1 MGRRVWGRD
10 QRERRLSHR
19 VDGMDAWR
27 GRPGSPGGAG
37 HRCSRGYSDLA
48 GSGSRRVSRRTPV
61 DAPGRAAGAVHLDG
75 GIPLLETDHQEG
87 ARSHRRDHATQGRA
101 AGLAADRG
109 PVHQVGRS
117 ARRCCHAGPDA
128 LPGRRKMTAT
138 VAEILTR
145 LTALSQE
152 LAGAFRPATIVE
164 IVARVLTEQLAP
176 GRLSVMLLDI
186 DTNRLVV
193 TYHNGPRPATTDEPL
208 LQLALRRGPL
218 VFPDNV
224 AARAAEL
231 DVTVEKPAP
240 ASWLGLPI
248 VAVSRTIGAVAMEG
262 DSKNA
267 LDDSALMFTRAVL
280 AQAGIALENA
290 RLVELLSS
298 GKREWEQTVDAFNRA
313 ICYIDPQ
320 GAVRRANRVF
330 AELIKLPVTALPGR
344 PWLTLLPPSW
354 VDPVARLLT
363 LEGAPRPVE
372 IRAGERTLMV
382 TAIATGEPGAAVL
395 LFEDQSE
402 KRRLHDQLLQS
413 EKMSAIGQLIAGVA
427 HDLNNP
433 LASVVGF
440 SDLLGEAADVPPR
453 LAEPLAMIRQEA
465 ERASAIVRNLLSFA
479 RRQEGE
485 RQLQSI
491 RPILESTHQLLKNQL
506 LAARIELTLEFEPG
520 LPEVE
525 VHANQIKQVLVNII
539 NNAAQAIISTRAT
552 EGGGKIQ
559 IVTKCEPDGLS
570 VHISDTGPGIP
581 EAVAQRVFEPF
592 FSTKSEGEGTGLGL
606 SICLGIVKEHGG
618 NISVEPGG
626 AGSGRGA
633 TFTVELPTGVR
644 PELRPLAAGA
654 ETQAVPPE
662 RLEHLR
668 VLVVDDEPHI
678 LHYMQVTLESWGH
691 EVVLARDGS
700 QALKRALMQPFDLII
715 CDLRMPRLGGREMFH
730 TLARMHPTV
739 ADRIIFA
746 TGDTVRGDTLQF
758 LEELGRPFLQKPFKL
773 DALRRVLA
781 GVEKAGARG

>member
-1 MGRRVWGRD
+1 MNA
-10 QRERRLSHR
+10 S
-19 VDGMDAWR
+19 
-27 GRPGSPGGAG
+27 
-37 HRCSRGYSDLA
+37 
-48 GSGSRRVSRRTPV
+48 
-61 DAPGRAAGAVHLDG
+61 
-75 GIPLLETDHQEG
+75 
-87 ARSHRRDHATQGRA
+87 
-101 AGLAADRG
+101 
-109 PVHQVGRS
+109 
-117 ARRCCHAGPDA
+117 
-128 LPGRRKMTAT
+128 
-138 VAEILTR
+138 VAEVLTR
-145 LTALSQE
+145 LTALSHE

-176 GRLSVMLLDI
+176 GRLSVMLLDV
-186 DTNRLVV
+186 DTNGLLV

-208 LQLALRRGPL
+208 LQLALRRGPI

-231 DVTVEKPAP
+231 NVTVDKPTP
-240 ASWLGLPI
+240 ASWLGVPI

-267 LDDSALMFTRAVL
+267 MDESALMFTRAVL

-298 GKREWEQTVDAFNRA
+298 GKREWEQTVDAFNQA
-313 ICYIDPQ
+313 ICYVDPQ
-320 GAVRRANRVF
+320 GAIRRANRMF
-330 AELIKLPVTALPGR
+330 AELIKLPVTALAGR
-344 PWLTLLPPSW
+344 PWLTLLPPGW
-354 VDPVARLLT
+354 VDPIARLLAP
-363 LEGAPRPVE
+363 EGAGTPIEV
-372 IRAGERTLMV
+372 RAGERVLLV
-382 TAIATGEPGAAVL
+382 TAIPAGEPGATVL
-395 LFEDQSE
+395 LFEDQTD
-402 KRRLHDQLLQS
+402 KRRLQEQLLQS

-453 LAEPLAMIRQEA
+453 LAEPLAVIRQEA

-506 LAARIELTLEFEPG
+506 LAARIELTLSFEPG
-520 LPEVE
+520 LPEVQ
-525 VHANQIKQVLVNII
+525 VHANQIKQVFVNII
-539 NNAAQAIISTRAT
+539 NNAAQAITSTRAT
-552 EGGGKIQ
+552 DGGGRIE
-559 IVTKCEPDGLS
+559 IATRCEPDGLS
-570 VHISDTGPGIP
+570 VNVSDNGPGIP
-581 EAVAQRVFEPF
+581 EAVAQHVFEPF

-618 NISVEPGG
+618 NMSVDPGG

-644 PELRPLAAGA
+644 AERTSLAGGA
-654 ETQAVPPE
+654 EAEPAPAE
-662 RLEHLR
+662 RQEPLR

-678 LHYMQVTLESWGH
+678 LHYMQATLESWGH
-691 EVVLARDGS
+691 EVVLAHDGS

>member
-1 MGRRVWGRD
+1 
-10 QRERRLSHR
+10 
-19 VDGMDAWR
+19 
-27 GRPGSPGGAG
+27 
-37 HRCSRGYSDLA
+37 
-48 GSGSRRVSRRTPV
+48 
-61 DAPGRAAGAVHLDG
+61 
-75 GIPLLETDHQEG
+75 
-87 ARSHRRDHATQGRA
+87 
-101 AGLAADRG
+101 
-109 PVHQVGRS
+109 
-117 ARRCCHAGPDA
+117 
-128 LPGRRKMTAT
+128 MTAS

-176 GRLSVMLLDI
+176 GRLSVMLLDV

-218 VFPDNV
+218 VFPDHV
-224 AARAAEL
+224 TARAAEL
-231 DVTVEKPAP
+231 NVTVEKPTP
-240 ASWLGLPI
+240 ASWLGVPI

-262 DSKNA
+262 DRKNA
-267 LDDSALMFTRAVL
+267 LDDGALMFARAVV

-298 GKREWEQTVDAFNRA
+298 GKREWEQTVDAFNQA
-313 ICYIDPQ
+313 ICFVDPQ
-320 GAVRRANRVF
+320 GAVRRANRMF

-344 PWLTLLPPSW
+344 PWLTLVPPSW
-354 VDPVARLLT
+354 VDQVARLLGP
-363 LEGAPRPVE
+363 EGAAAPVE
-372 IRAGERTLMV
+372 VRSGERTLLV
-382 TAIATGEPGAAVL
+382 TAIPAGEPGAIVL
-395 LFEDQSE
+395 VFEDQSE
-402 KRRLHDQLLQS
+402 KRRLQDQLLQS

-453 LAEPLAMIRQEA
+453 LAEPLAVIRQEA

-506 LAARIELTLEFEPG
+506 LAAHIELTLTFEPG

-525 VHANQIKQVLVNII
+525 VHANQIKQVFVNII
-539 NNAAQAIISTRAT
+539 NNAAQAIASTRHQ
-552 EGGGKIQ
+552 EGGGRIE
-559 IVTKCEPDGLS
+559 IATKCEPDGLS
-570 VHISDTGPGIP
+570 VHVSDNGPGIP
-581 EAVAQRVFEPF
+581 EVVAQRVFEPF

-618 NISVEPGG
+618 NITVDPGG

-644 PELRPLAAGA
+644 VSPLAHGT
-654 ETQAVPPE
+654 ETEPAPVE
-662 RLEHLR
+662 RQERLR

-678 LHYMQVTLESWGH
+678 LHYMQATLESWGH
-691 EVVLARDGS
+691 EVVLAHDGS

>member
-1 MGRRVWGRD
+1 
-10 QRERRLSHR
+10 
-19 VDGMDAWR
+19 MD
-27 GRPGSPGGAG
+27 
-37 HRCSRGYSDLA
+37 
-48 GSGSRRVSRRTPV
+48 
-61 DAPGRAAGAVHLDG
+61 
-75 GIPLLETDHQEG
+75 EG
-87 ARSHRRDHATQGRA
+87 A
-101 AGLAADRG
+101 
-109 PVHQVGRS
+109 
-117 ARRCCHAGPDA
+117 
-128 LPGRRKMTAT
+128 
-138 VAEILTR
+138 
-145 LTALSQE
+145 
-152 LAGAFRPATIVE
+152 
-164 IVARVLTEQLAP
+164 
-176 GRLSVMLLDI
+176 
-186 DTNRLVV
+186 LV
-193 TYHNGPRPATTDEPL
+193 
-208 LQLALRRGPL
+208 
-218 VFPDNV
+218 
-224 AARAAEL
+224 
-231 DVTVEKPAP
+231 
-240 ASWLGLPI
+240 
-248 VAVSRTIGAVAMEG
+248 
-262 DSKNA
+262 
-267 LDDSALMFTRAVL
+267 FTRAVL

-298 GKREWEQTVDAFNRA
+298 GKREWEQTVDAFNQA
-313 ICYIDPQ
+313 ICYIGPQ
-320 GAVRRANRVF
+320 GAVRRANRMF

-354 VDPVARLLT
+354 GESIARLLT
-363 LEGAPRPVE
+363 PEGANGSVE
-372 IRAGERTLMV
+372 LRAGDRVLLA
-382 TAIATGEPGAAVL
+382 TAIPAGEPGATVL
-395 LFEDQSE
+395 LFEDQTE
-402 KRRLHDQLLQS
+402 KRRLQDQLLQS

-440 SDLLGEAADVPPR
+440 SDLLGEAPDVPPR
-453 LAEPLAMIRQEA
+453 LAEPLAVIRQEA

-506 LAARIELTLEFEPG
+506 LAAHVELTLTFEPG

-525 VHANQIKQVLVNII
+525 VHANQIKQVFVNII
-539 NNAAQAIISTRAT
+539 NNAAQAIATTRYKD
-552 EGGGKIQ
+552 GGGHID
-559 IVTKCEPDGLS
+559 IVTRCEPDGLS
-570 VHISDTGPGIP
+570 VNISDNGPGIP
-581 EAVAQRVFEPF
+581 EAVAHRVFEPF

-618 NISVEPGG
+618 DIIVDPGG

-644 PELRPLAAGA
+644 AGLSPLAGTGDADATTRGGS
-654 ETQAVPPE
+654 PE
-662 RLEHLR
+662 RAEHLR

-678 LHYMQVTLESWGH
+678 LHYMQATLESWGH
-691 EVVLARDGS
+691 EVAVANDGS

-781 GVEKAGARG
+781 GVVKVPA

>member
-1 MGRRVWGRD
+1 MI
-10 QRERRLSHR
+10 
-19 VDGMDAWR
+19 
-27 GRPGSPGGAG
+27 GS
-37 HRCSRGYSDLA
+37 
-48 GSGSRRVSRRTPV
+48 
-61 DAPGRAAGAVHLDG
+61 
-75 GIPLLETDHQEG
+75 
-87 ARSHRRDHATQGRA
+87 
-101 AGLAADRG
+101 
-109 PVHQVGRS
+109 
-117 ARRCCHAGPDA
+117 
-128 LPGRRKMTAT
+128 
-138 VAEILTR
+138 VAEVLTR

-152 LAGAFRPATIVE
+152 LAGAYRPATIVE

-176 GRLSVMLLDI
+176 GRLSVMLLDL
-186 DTNRLVV
+186 DTNRLTV

-218 VFPDNV
+218 VFSDNV
-224 AARAAEL
+224 AARAAEVGVNFEANGMDGL
-231 DVTVEKPAP
+231 VPP
-240 ASWLGLPI
+240 SWLGAPI
-248 VAVSRTIGAVAMEG
+248 VAVTRTIGAVAMEG
-262 DSKNA
+262 DRKNA
-267 LDDSALMFTRAVL
+267 FNDAALMFTRAVL

-298 GKREWEQTVDAFNRA
+298 GKREWEQTVDAFNQA
-313 ICYIDPQ
+313 ICYVDPH

-330 AELIKLPVTALPGR
+330 ADLIKLPVTALPGR
-344 PWLTLLPPSW
+344 AWMTLVPPPWVEPI
-354 VDPVARLLT
+354 ARLLT
-363 LEGAPRPVE
+363 SESDSADVAAPVDV
-372 IRAGERTLMV
+372 RAGDRTLLV
-382 TAIATGEPGAAVL
+382 TAIPTGEPGAAVL

-402 KRRLHDQLLQS
+402 KRRLQEQLLQS

-453 LAEPLAMIRQEA
+453 LAEPLAVIRQEA

-506 LAARIELTLEFEPG
+506 LAARIELTLTFEPG
-520 LPEVE
+520 LPQVE
-525 VHANQIKQVLVNII
+525 VHANQIKQVFVNII
-539 NNAAQAIISTRAT
+539 NNAAQAITTTRRD
-552 EGGGKIQ
+552 GGGRIE
-559 IVTKCEPDGLS
+559 IVARCEPDGVS
-570 VHISDTGPGIP
+570 VSIGDNGPGIP

-618 NISVEPGG
+618 NITVEPGG

-644 PELRPLAAGA
+644 AALSPGSGGVKDEPSPA
-654 ETQAVPPE
+654 ERQ
-662 RLEHLR
+662 EHLR

-678 LHYMQVTLESWGH
+678 LHYMQATLESWGH
-691 EVVLARDGS
+691 EVVVARDGS

-715 CDLRMPRLGGREMFH
+715 CDLRMPRLGGREMFQ
-730 TLARMHPTV
+730 TLARMHPAV

-781 GVEKAGARG
+781 GVRGGPYASST

>member
-1 MGRRVWGRD
+1 V
-10 QRERRLSHR
+10 
-19 VDGMDAWR
+19 
-27 GRPGSPGGAG
+27 
-37 HRCSRGYSDLA
+37 
-48 GSGSRRVSRRTPV
+48 
-61 DAPGRAAGAVHLDG
+61 
-75 GIPLLETDHQEG
+75 LEKLIT
-87 ARSHRRDHATQGRA
+87 
-101 AGLAADRG
+101 
-109 PVHQVGRS
+109 
-117 ARRCCHAGPDA
+117 
-128 LPGRRKMTAT
+128 
-138 VAEILTR
+138 
-145 LTALSQE
+145 LSQE

-164 IVARVLTEQLAP
+164 IVARTLAEQLAP
-176 GRLSVMLLDI
+176 GRLSVMLLDV
-186 DTNRLVV
+186 DTNRLMVV
-193 TYHNGPRPATTDEPL
+193 YHNGPRPATTDEPL

-231 DVTVEKPAP
+231 DATIGTAAP
-240 ASWLGLPI
+240 ASWLGMPI
-248 VAVSRTIGAVAMEG
+248 VAVSRTIGAVSMEG
-262 DSKNA
+262 DRDHAFDQNA
-267 LDDSALMFTRAVL
+267 LLFTRAVL

-298 GKREWEQTVDAFNRA
+298 GKREWEQTVDAFNQA
-313 ICYIDPQ
+313 ICYVDAE

-330 AELIKLPVTALPGR
+330 ADLIKLPVTALPGR
-344 PWLTLLPPSW
+344 PWVTLVPPSW
-354 VDPVARLLT
+354 VDPIARLFT
-363 LEGAPRPVE
+363 ATDGPAAPVE
-372 IRAGERTLMV
+372 VRAGDRLLLV
-382 TAIATGEPGAAVL
+382 TAIPTEPGAAVL
-395 LFEDQSE
+395 LLEDQSE
-402 KRRLHDQLLQS
+402 KRRLQEQLLQS

-453 LAEPLAMIRQEA
+453 LAEPLAVIRQEA

-506 LAARIELTLEFEPG
+506 LAARIELTLTFEPG
-520 LPEVE
+520 LPEVD
-525 VHANQIKQVLVNII
+525 VHANQIKQVFVNII
-539 NNAAQAIISTRAT
+539 NNAAQAISSVRTK
-552 EGGGKIQ
+552 EGAGRIE
-559 IVTKCEPDGLS
+559 IITKCEPDGLS
-570 VHISDTGPGIP
+570 VHISDNGPGIP

-618 NISVEPGG
+618 NISVDPGG

-633 TFTVELPTGVR
+633 TFMVELPTGVR
-644 PELRPLAAGA
+644 TAASPLAAGA
-654 ETQAVPPE
+654 ETEPAPAE
-662 RLEHLR
+662 RVERLR

-678 LHYMQVTLESWGH
+678 LHYMQATLESWGH

-781 GVEKAGARG
+781 GVRGSGLGVRD

>member
-1 MGRRVWGRD
+1 VK
-10 QRERRLSHR
+10 
-19 VDGMDAWR
+19 
-27 GRPGSPGGAG
+27 GS
-37 HRCSRGYSDLA
+37 
-48 GSGSRRVSRRTPV
+48 
-61 DAPGRAAGAVHLDG
+61 
-75 GIPLLETDHQEG
+75 
-87 ARSHRRDHATQGRA
+87 
-101 AGLAADRG
+101 
-109 PVHQVGRS
+109 
-117 ARRCCHAGPDA
+117 
-128 LPGRRKMTAT
+128 

-164 IVARVLTEQLAP
+164 IVARVLTEQLVP
-176 GRLSVMLLDI
+176 GRLSVMLLDV

-193 TYHNGPRPATTDEPL
+193 TYHNGPRPATTDDPL

-218 VFPDNV
+218 VFSDKV

-231 DVTVEKPAP
+231 DVTVDKPVP
-240 ASWLGLPI
+240 SSWLGAPI

-262 DSKNA
+262 DTQNPMDDGA
-267 LDDSALMFTRAVL
+267 LVFTRAVL

-298 GKREWEQTVDAFNRA
+298 GKREWEQTVDAFNQA
-313 ICYIDPQ
+313 ICYVDPQ
-320 GAVRRANRVF
+320 GAVRRANRMF

-344 PWLTLLPPSW
+344 PWLTLLPPAW
-354 VDPVARLLT
+354 GEPIARLLT
-363 LEGAPRPVE
+363 PEGASGSVE
-372 IRAGERTLMV
+372 VRAGDRVLLA
-382 TAIATGEPGAAVL
+382 TAIAAGEPGATVL
-395 LFEDQSE
+395 LFEDQTE
-402 KRRLHDQLLQS
+402 KRRLQDQLLQS

-440 SDLLGEAADVPPR
+440 SDLLGEAPDVPPR
-453 LAEPLAMIRQEA
+453 LAEPLAVIRQEA

-506 LAARIELTLEFEPG
+506 LAARVDLTLTFEPG
-520 LPEVE
+520 LPQVE
-525 VHANQIKQVLVNII
+525 VHANQIKQVFVNII
-539 NNAAQAIISTRAT
+539 NNAAQAIATTRFKD
-552 EGGGKIQ
+552 GSGRID
-559 IVTKCEPDGLS
+559 IVTRCEPDGLS
-570 VHISDTGPGIP
+570 VNISDNGPGIP
-581 EAVAQRVFEPF
+581 DAVAHRVFEPF

-618 NISVEPGG
+618 DIRVDPGG

-644 PELRPLAAGA
+644 ADLSPLAGA
-654 ETQAVPPE
+654 SDADAAARGGSPE
-662 RLEHLR
+662 RAEHLR

-678 LHYMQVTLESWGH
+678 LHYMQATLESWGH
-691 EVVLARDGS
+691 EVAVANDGS

-781 GVEKAGARG
+781 GVVKTGAMG

>member
-1 MGRRVWGRD
+1 MT
-10 QRERRLSHR
+10 
-19 VDGMDAWR
+19 
-27 GRPGSPGGAG
+27 GGN
-37 HRCSRGYSDLA
+37 S
-48 GSGSRRVSRRTPV
+48 
-61 DAPGRAAGAVHLDG
+61 
-75 GIPLLETDHQEG
+75 
-87 ARSHRRDHATQGRA
+87 
-101 AGLAADRG
+101 
-109 PVHQVGRS
+109 
-117 ARRCCHAGPDA
+117 
-128 LPGRRKMTAT
+128 
-138 VAEILTR
+138 VAEVLTR

-152 LAGAFRPATIVE
+152 LAGAFRPVTIVE

-176 GRLSVMLLDI
+176 ERLSVMLLDV
-186 DTNRLVV
+186 DTNRLIV

-218 VFPDNV
+218 VFPDKV
-224 AARAAEL
+224 SARAAEL
-231 DVTVEKPAP
+231 DVKVDKPTP
-240 ASWLGLPI
+240 SSWLGVPI
-248 VAVSRTIGAVAMEG
+248 VAVSRTIGAVAIEG
-262 DSKNA
+262 GTNG
-267 LDDSALMFTRAVL
+267 LDEAALMFTRAVL

-298 GKREWEQTVDAFNRA
+298 GKREWEQTVDAFNQA
-313 ICYIDPQ
+313 ICYVDPY
-320 GAVRRANRVF
+320 GAVRRANRMF

-344 PWLTLLPPSW
+344 PWMTLLPPSW
-354 VDPVARLLT
+354 VDPVARLLSP
-363 LEGAPRPVE
+363 EGAAAPVE
-372 IRAGERTLMV
+372 VRSGERTLLV
-382 TAIATGEPGAAVL
+382 TAIPAGEPGASVL
-395 LFEDQSE
+395 LFEDQTE
-402 KRRLHDQLLQS
+402 KRRLQDQLLQS

-453 LAEPLAMIRQEA
+453 LAEPLAVIRQEA

-506 LAARIELTLEFEPG
+506 LAAHIELTLTFEPG

-525 VHANQIKQVLVNII
+525 VHANQIKQVFVNII
-539 NNAAQAIISTRAT
+539 NNAAQAITSTPIAKA
-552 EGGGKIQ
+552 GGGRIE
-559 IVTKCEPDGLS
+559 IATKCEPDGLS
-570 VHISDTGPGIP
+570 VNVSDNGPGIP

-618 NISVEPGG
+618 NISVDPGG

-644 PELRPLAAGA
+644 AELSPGAGGA
-654 ETQAVPPE
+654 ESEPAPAE
-662 RLEHLR
+662 RQERLR

-678 LHYMQVTLESWGH
+678 LHYMQATLESWGH
-691 EVVLARDGS
+691 EVVLAHDGS

-715 CDLRMPRLGGREMFH
+715 CDLRMPRLGGREMFY

-781 GVEKAGARG
+781 GVVKVPA

>member
-1 MGRRVWGRD
+1 ML
-10 QRERRLSHR
+10 ERL
-19 VDGMDAWR
+19 
-27 GRPGSPGGAG
+27 
-37 HRCSRGYSDLA
+37 
-48 GSGSRRVSRRTPV
+48 
-61 DAPGRAAGAVHLDG
+61 
-75 GIPLLETDHQEG
+75 I
-87 ARSHRRDHATQGRA
+87 
-101 AGLAADRG
+101 
-109 PVHQVGRS
+109 
-117 ARRCCHAGPDA
+117 
-128 LPGRRKMTAT
+128 
-138 VAEILTR
+138 
-145 LTALSQE
+145 ALSQE

-164 IVARVLTEQLAP
+164 IVARTLSEQLAP

-186 DTNRLVV
+186 DTNGLTVS
-193 TYHNGPRPATTDEPL
+193 YHNGPRPATTDEPL

-224 AARAAEL
+224 VARAAEL
-231 DVTVEKPAP
+231 QVSLAGPVP
-240 ASWLGLPI
+240 ASWLGAPI

-262 DSKNA
+262 DRKNA
-267 LDDSALMFTRAVL
+267 LDDGALLFTRAVL
-280 AQAGIALENA
+280 AQAGLALENA

-298 GKREWEQTVDAFNRA
+298 GKREWEQTVDAFNQA

-363 LEGAPRPVE
+363 LEGAPAPVE

-382 TAIATGEPGAAVL
+382 TAIPTGEPGGAVL

-402 KRRLHDQLLQS
+402 KRRLQDQLLQS

-453 LAEPLAMIRQEA
+453 LAEPLAVIRQEA

-525 VHANQIKQVLVNII
+525 VHANQIKQVFVNII
-539 NNAAQAIISTRAT
+539 NNAAQAIASTRAQ

-570 VHISDTGPGIP
+570 VNISDNGPGIP
-581 EAVAQRVFEPF
+581 DAVAQRVFEPF

-618 NISVEPGG
+618 SMTVEPGG

-644 PELRPLAAGA
+644 TELRPLAAGA

-662 RLEHLR
+662 RLERLR

-678 LHYMQVTLESWGH
+678 LHYMQATLESWGH

-781 GVEKAGARG
+781 GVVKVPA

>member
-1 MGRRVWGRD
+1 M
-10 QRERRLSHR
+10 
-19 VDGMDAWR
+19 
-27 GRPGSPGGAG
+27 
-37 HRCSRGYSDLA
+37 
-48 GSGSRRVSRRTPV
+48 
-61 DAPGRAAGAVHLDG
+61 
-75 GIPLLETDHQEG
+75 
-87 ARSHRRDHATQGRA
+87 TQG
-101 AGLAADRG
+101 
-109 PVHQVGRS
+109 S
-117 ARRCCHAGPDA
+117 S
-128 LPGRRKMTAT
+128 
-138 VAEILTR
+138 VAEVLTR

-176 GRLSVMLLDI
+176 ARLSVMLLDI
-186 DTNRLVV
+186 DSNRLVV

-218 VFPDNV
+218 VFPEKV

-231 DVTVEKPAP
+231 DVKVAQRAP
-240 ASWLGLPI
+240 ASWLGVPI

-262 DSKNA
+262 ESPNA
-267 LDDSALMFTRAVL
+267 LDDAALMFTRAVL

-298 GKREWEQTVDAFNRA
+298 GKREWEQTVDAFNQA
-313 ICYIDPQ
+313 ICYVDPQ
-320 GAVRRANRVF
+320 GGVRRANRMF

-344 PWLTLLPPSW
+344 PWLTLVPPSW

-363 LEGAPRPVE
+363 PDGGSTPVE
-372 IRAGERTLMV
+372 VRAGERTLLV
-382 TAIATGEPGAAVL
+382 TAIPAGEPGAAVL
-395 LFEDQSE
+395 LFEDQTE
-402 KRRLHDQLLQS
+402 KRRLQEQLVQS

-453 LAEPLAMIRQEA
+453 LAEPLAVIRQEA

-506 LAARIELTLEFEPG
+506 LAARIELTLTFEPG

-525 VHANQIKQVLVNII
+525 VHANQIKQVFVNII
-539 NNAAQAIISTRAT
+539 NNAAQAIASTRAR
-552 EGGGKIQ
+552 EGRGRIE
-559 IVTKCEPDGLS
+559 IATKCEPDGLS
-570 VHISDTGPGIP
+570 VNVSDNGPGIP

-606 SICLGIVKEHGG
+606 SISLGIVKEHGG
-618 NISVEPGG
+618 NISVDPGG

-644 PELRPLAAGA
+644 AELSPLARGA
-654 ETQAVPPE
+654 ETEPAPAE
-662 RLEHLR
+662 RHERLR

-678 LHYMQVTLESWGH
+678 LHYMQATLESWGH
-691 EVVLARDGS
+691 EVVLAHDGS

>member
-1 MGRRVWGRD
+1 MKAI
-10 QRERRLSHR
+10 S
-19 VDGMDAWR
+19 
-27 GRPGSPGGAG
+27 
-37 HRCSRGYSDLA
+37 
-48 GSGSRRVSRRTPV
+48 
-61 DAPGRAAGAVHLDG
+61 
-75 GIPLLETDHQEG
+75 
-87 ARSHRRDHATQGRA
+87 
-101 AGLAADRG
+101 
-109 PVHQVGRS
+109 
-117 ARRCCHAGPDA
+117 
-128 LPGRRKMTAT
+128 
-138 VAEILTR
+138 VAEALNCLTG
-145 LTALSQE
+145 LSQE
-152 LAGAFRPATIVE
+152 LAGAFRPASIIE
-164 IVARVLTEQLAP
+164 IVARALTEQLAP
-176 GRLSVMLLDI
+176 ARLSVMLLDP
-186 DTNRLVV
+186 DTNRLTV

-218 VFPDNV
+218 VLPDRV
-224 AARAAEL
+224 GARAAEL
-231 DVTVEKPAP
+231 GVKVDRPAP
-240 ASWLGLPI
+240 ASWLGVPI
-248 VAVSRTIGAVAMEG
+248 VAVSHAIGAVAMEG
-262 DSKNA
+262 DRANA
-267 LDDSALMFTRAVL
+267 LDDSALLFTRAVL

-298 GKREWEQTVDAFNRA
+298 GKREWEQTVDSVNQA
-313 ICYIDPQ
+313 ICYVDPQ
-320 GAVRRANRVF
+320 GMVRRANRVF
-330 AELIKLPVTALPGR
+330 ADLIKLPVTALTGR
-344 PWLTLLPPSW
+344 SWLTLVPPAW
-354 VDPVARLLT
+354 GDPVARLI
-363 LEGAPRPVE
+363 ANPADAAASVE
-372 IRAGERTLMV
+372 LRSDDRILLV
-382 TAIATGEPGAAVL
+382 TAIPTGEPGAAVL
-395 LFEDQSE
+395 LFEDHTD
-402 KRRLHDQLLQS
+402 KRRLQEQLVQS

-453 LAEPLAMIRQEA
+453 LAEPLAVIRQEA

-491 RPILESTHQLLKNQL
+491 RPILESTHLLLKNQL
-506 LAARIELTLEFEPG
+506 MAAQIELTLEFEPG

-525 VHANQIKQVLVNII
+525 VHANQIKQVFVNII
-539 NNAAQAIISTRAT
+539 NNSAQAIASTRAI
-552 EGGGKIQ
+552 EGDGRIE

-570 VHISDTGPGIP
+570 VNISDNGPGIP
-581 EAVAQRVFEPF
+581 EDVAQHVFEPF

-618 NISVEPGG
+618 NVRVDPGG

-644 PELRPLAAGA
+644 SALRPLGPGQASAPA
-654 ETQAVPPE
+654 EPAPSQ
-662 RLEHLR
+662 RLEPLR

-678 LHYMQVTLESWGH
+678 LHYMQATLESWGH
-691 EVVLARDGS
+691 EVVVARDGS

-715 CDLRMPRLGGREMFH
+715 CDLRMPRLGGREMFL

-781 GVEKAGARG
+781 GVVKVPA

>member
-1 MGRRVWGRD
+1 VL
-10 QRERRLSHR
+10 ERLIAMSH
-19 VDGMDAWR
+19 
-27 GRPGSPGGAG
+27 
-37 HRCSRGYSDLA
+37 
-48 GSGSRRVSRRTPV
+48 
-61 DAPGRAAGAVHLDG
+61 
-75 GIPLLETDHQEG
+75 
-87 ARSHRRDHATQGRA
+87 
-101 AGLAADRG
+101 
-109 PVHQVGRS
+109 
-117 ARRCCHAGPDA
+117 
-128 LPGRRKMTAT
+128 
-138 VAEILTR
+138 
-145 LTALSQE
+145 E

-164 IVARVLTEQLAP
+164 ILARTLTEQLAP
-176 GRLSVMLLDI
+176 ERLSVMLLDN
-186 DTNRLVV
+186 DSNRLTVA
-193 TYHNGPRPATTDEPL
+193 YHNGPRPAATDEPL

-218 VFPDNV
+218 VFPENV
-224 AARAAEL
+224 APRAAEL
-231 DVTVEKPAP
+231 GASLDGTGSVP
-240 ASWLGLPI
+240 ASWLGVPI
-248 VAVSRTIGAVAMEG
+248 VAASRTIGAVGIEG
-262 DSKNA
+262 NRRNA
-267 LDDSALMFTRAVL
+267 LNDEALLFTRAVL

-298 GKREWEQTVDAFNRA
+298 GKREWEQTVDAFNQA
-313 ICYIDPQ
+313 ICFIDPQ

-354 VDPVARLLT
+354 IDPIARLLT
-363 LEGAPRPVE
+363 PEAVSNTVE
-372 IRAGERTLMV
+372 VRAGERMLLV
-382 TAIATGEPGAAVL
+382 TVIATGEPGAAVL
-395 LFEDQSE
+395 LFEDQSD
-402 KRRLHDQLLQS
+402 KRRLQEQLLQS

-453 LAEPLAMIRQEA
+453 LAEPLAVIRQEA

-506 LAARIELTLEFEPG
+506 LAARIELTLGFEPG

-525 VHANQIKQVLVNII
+525 VDSNQIKQVFVNII
-539 NNAAQAIISTRAT
+539 NNAAQAISGMRKK
-552 EGGGKIQ
+552 EGGGRIE
-559 IVTKCEPDGLS
+559 ILAKCEPDGLS
-570 VHISDTGPGIP
+570 VSVSDNGPGIP
-581 EAVAQRVFEPF
+581 ETVAQRVFEPF

-606 SICLGIVKEHGG
+606 SICHGIVKEHGG
-618 NISVEPGG
+618 TMTVDPGG

-633 TFTVELPTGVR
+633 TFVVELPTGVR
-644 PELRPLAAGA
+644 TELSPLAGAGERETEPAPA
-654 ETQAVPPE
+654 ERPE
-662 RLEHLR
+662 NLR

-678 LHYMQVTLESWGH
+678 LHYMQATLESWGH

-715 CDLRMPRLGGREMFH
+715 CDLRMPRLGGREMFQ

-781 GVEKAGARG
+781 GVVKVPA

>member
-1 MGRRVWGRD
+1 MRQG
-10 QRERRLSHR
+10 
-19 VDGMDAWR
+19 
-27 GRPGSPGGAG
+27 GS
-37 HRCSRGYSDLA
+37 
-48 GSGSRRVSRRTPV
+48 
-61 DAPGRAAGAVHLDG
+61 
-75 GIPLLETDHQEG
+75 
-87 ARSHRRDHATQGRA
+87 
-101 AGLAADRG
+101 
-109 PVHQVGRS
+109 
-117 ARRCCHAGPDA
+117 
-128 LPGRRKMTAT
+128 
-138 VAEILTR
+138 VAEVLTR

-152 LAGAFRPATIVE
+152 LAGAFRPVTIVE

-176 GRLSVMLLDI
+176 ARLSVMLLDV
-186 DTNRLVV
+186 DSNRLVV

-218 VFPDNV
+218 VFPEKV

-231 DVTVEKPAP
+231 DVKVDRPAP
-240 ASWLGLPI
+240 ASWLGVPI
-248 VAVSRTIGAVAMEG
+248 IAVSRTIGAVAMEG
-262 DSKNA
+262 ESPNA
-267 LDDSALMFTRAVL
+267 LDDAALMFARAVL

-298 GKREWEQTVDAFNRA
+298 GKREWEQTVDAFNQA
-313 ICYIDPQ
+313 ICYVDSH
-320 GAVRRANRVF
+320 GAVRRANRMF
-330 AELIKLPVTALPGR
+330 AELIKLPITALTGR

-354 VDPVARLLT
+354 VDPIARLLT
-363 LEGAPRPVE
+363 PEGASTPVE
-372 IRAGERTLMV
+372 VRAGERTLLV
-382 TAIATGEPGAAVL
+382 TAIPAGEPGAAVL
-395 LFEDQSE
+395 LFEDQTE
-402 KRRLHDQLLQS
+402 KRRLQEQLLQS

-453 LAEPLAMIRQEA
+453 LAEPLAVIRQEA

-506 LAARIELTLEFEPG
+506 LAARIELTLTFEPG

-525 VHANQIKQVLVNII
+525 VHANQIKQVFVNII
-539 NNAAQAIISTRAT
+539 NNAAQAIASTRAR
-552 EGGGKIQ
+552 GGGGRIE
-559 IVTKCEPDGLS
+559 IATKCEPDGLS
-570 VHISDTGPGIP
+570 VNISDNGPGIP

-606 SICLGIVKEHGG
+606 SISLGIVKEHGG
-618 NISVEPGG
+618 NISVNPGG

-644 PELRPLAAGA
+644 AELSPLARGA
-654 ETQAVPPE
+654 ETEPAPAE
-662 RLEHLR
+662 RHERLR

-678 LHYMQVTLESWGH
+678 LHYMQATLESWGH
-691 EVVLARDGS
+691 EVVLAHDGS